1 MGVRL
6 SSGGP
11 IIWSIQLVKSS
22 GGRFHHLTFLDP
34 LSRHDI
40 DDHVKGKVS
49 SRPHLPLDISAIEK
63 YTERM
68 YTLVPRT
75 RNTRRTKDAQAFC

>member
-34 LSRHDI
+34 YRQLENDLKDLMNINYLR
-40 DDHVKGKVS
+40 
-49 SRPHLPLDISAIEK
+49 RPSVIEVVQRNAIVIHPGCSCTSTCIYNFKLP
-63 YTERM
+63 
-68 YTLVPRT
+68 
-75 RNTRRTKDAQAFC
+75 KD

>member
-34 LSRHDI
+34 FPFFLLDC
-40 DDHVKGKVS
+40 VS
-49 SRPHLPLDISAIEK
+49 HSGSLNAVQGGE
-63 YTERM
+63 
-68 YTLVPRT
+68 V
-75 RNTRRTKDAQAFC
+75 